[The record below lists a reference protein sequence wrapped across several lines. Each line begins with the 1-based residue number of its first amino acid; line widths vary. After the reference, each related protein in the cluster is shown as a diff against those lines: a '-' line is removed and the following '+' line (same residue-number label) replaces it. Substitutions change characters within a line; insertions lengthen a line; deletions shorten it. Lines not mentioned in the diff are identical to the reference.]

1 VARRSL
7 SVSATI
13 PSMADFCRS
22 SSELSVSASSLDEVN
37 RARRDVAQHGQ
48 GQLLVVHDLLVG
60 LIGVQVVEHQAA
72 RDLDQ
77 QGLRLAQRKDI
88 TAALVVLV
96 DANRLF
102 KALVDDGVAGFRQ
115 VLDDARAE
123 PHCGVWAWAVRAMV
137 RSSIR
142 LATEP
147 GRKWQMKAFIKSSA
161 GRPRH
166 AAGGIGWLTFV
177 CVPRRDASSRRFE
190 VAFSMPRLRRKNLAT
205 SRYIRLRNR
214 IRFINLV
221 PCVLWPP

>member
-1 VARRSL
+1 
-7 SVSATI
+7 
-13 PSMADFCRS
+13 MADFCRS

-166 AAGGIGWLTFV
+166 AAGGDWMADVRVRAEKGRQFQKV
-177 CVPRRDASSRRFE
+177 RGRVFHASTKTEKSCN
-190 VAFSMPRLRRKNLAT
+190 VKIHS
-205 SRYIRLRNR
+205 S
-214 IRFINLV
+214 
-221 PCVLWPP
+221 